1 MYCFDSDDITVCCI
15 IIGKTR
21 KIFVQNKVGA
31 TKVLMLLM
39 ALTTAAL
46 SKTQQHKCFIPG
58 TG

>member
-1 MYCFDSDDITVCCI
+1 MTLKPIT
-15 IIGKTR
+15 
-21 KIFVQNKVGA
+21 IFVQNKEGV

-39 ALTTAAL
+39 ALKTVAL